1 MATRTRASLN
11 TGPKGPTVGFIPVV
25 KSDKIRPVYAL
36 LGFGAAVASSGGG
49 WVSVSR
55 PKRVG
60 FTVWN
65 GQDPYQMNI
74 QILFDGLQNDSSV
87 EGDYEALR
95 RIMRVPVGAAGAPS
109 PCLLAGAV
117 PLTQVRWVLQAIDQ
131 DASSIIRRQDGQL
144 VRVAVTV
151 SLLEYVEADVA
162 VALKPSPAK
171 AAVSRKPK
179 QAPSVR
185 SYTVVSGDTLS
196 RIAQKLL
203 GSYSRY
209 PEIAELNG
217 LRDPNRIFPGQ
228 VLKLP

>member
-11 TGPKGPTVGFIPVV
+11 AGPKGPVVGFIPVI
-25 KSDKIRPVYAL
+25 KSGKVRPVYVL

-55 PKRVG
+55 PKRKG

-74 QILFDGLQNDSSV
+74 QVMFDGLADNASV

-95 RIMRVPVGAAGAPS
+95 RIMRVSVGAASRPS
-109 PCLLAGAV
+109 PCRVVGAV
-117 PLTQVRWVLQAIDQ
+117 PLTQVPWVVQAIDQ
-131 DASSIIRRQDGQL
+131 DAASIIRRQDGQII
-144 VRVAVTV
+144 RVAATV

-162 VALKPSPAK
+162 VSLKPSPAA
-171 AAVSRKPK
+171 AAVSR
-179 QAPSVR
+179 QTATAPSVR

-196 RIAQKLL
+196 RIAQRLL
-203 GSYSRY
+203 GSYARY
-209 PEIAELNG
+209 PEIAALNNI
-217 LRDPNRIFPGQ
+217 RDPSRISVGQ
-228 VLKLP
+228 VLRIP